1 MKLRELS
8 RLGIAS
14 MAGRFVWSAAQ
25 RWRALPARR
34 RGRLQALLRKS
45 GGRPSQLS
53 ASERREL
60 GELVR
65 ELELL
70 DLVRGAAMDAAP
82 PRGRLRRRR

>member
-8 RLGIAS
+8 RIGIAS

-25 RWRALPARR
+25 RWSALPARR
-34 RGRLQALLRKS
+34 RARIQALLRKS
-45 GGRPSQLS
+45 GGRPSRLS
-53 ASERREL
+53 TSERREL

-70 DLVRGAAMDAAP
+70 ALVRGAAMDAAP